1 MKRFKR
7 IIVAT
12 VVLAAA
18 ILLGVFVVPRNTK
31 AYSTDKTAYKK
42 AMATAI
48 LTCYDNYAF
57 QSPLTLQEYDFNHS
71 ALSWGSTTVQ
81 IPNLNGD
88 YNYIECYEL
97 INRYVD
103 WVNST
108 DPTTESNFLVDKLG
122 YTRTDGIPS
131 GECFYFQYN
140 YKYDD
145 PGDAPNSDGWE
156 YNVPTD
162 YICADTINSDGTIG
176 VDTMTI
182 RYTNNDHGGS
192 SFNVEWENHKHK
204 ITLDC
209 YVQNI
214 GGGAGSVTFE
224 PGVTKWSD
232 FKLAI
237 QNQLLTHSDCVE
249 KRHSALLGGYTMYLQ
264 PDYIG
269 TEVTGDVTASFTI
282 EDTSAAAAKGTAYML
297 GTAYSSAPSFSK
309 TDTFSLYQAYVT
321 EYYNA
326 DIVCGTMSDNT
337 KTSLISRGYTEI
349 AVYSNG
355 AMQTGCYAKAQ
366 DNENEQSV
374 YAVDAFGGFTT
385 FEEICAWMAANAS
398 SVSIDELDDAT
409 TREPSEVTTTTTTT
423 GGGDD
428 ETETNK
434 LEEACYEHAKS
445 LGWVICPMIFGLR
458 EVSESIYEWIEPL
471 IRVND
476 TTVSQLGNQNSNL
489 FKAWNTFRGFA
500 NVIFVILF
508 MFVIFSQLTG
518 WGIDNYGI
526 KRLLPKLIITAILVN
541 LSFIVCAVA
550 VDASNIIGKGI
561 EGLFEQL
568 GGTIMMKDV
577 TGAEAGNIV
586 SGAVAVSDSVSAQK
600 HIVGEVV
607 SWLVVAAGGIGVGFL
622 IQGWAIII
630 PILLFLLTVIISI
643 IFAMIILGLRQ
654 AIVII
659 LIVLAP
665 VAFACSVL
673 PNTESIFKKWFS
685 AFKGILVVYPVVGA
699 LIGAGYFTSSLI
711 YTGEDSGT
719 GLIMTIVAGLLSVIP
734 YFLIPSLTRK
744 SLDGIGRIGER
755 IGNIGKSAN
764 TRAKGA
770 INGAEA
776 TKNFRADQA
785 ANAKYRRANSKLSRW
800 MDNKS
805 LEAAEKNKGKKGVG
819 AWVANHTIASNGR
832 LRAVKRHD
840 EARVDNAR
848 ESVVQGAQAARNS
861 MNRME
866 HGGFAAR
873 AANLEDKALEDAIAD
888 QTSLWDK
895 DGTFSSDSKFLN
907 EVKSAALGNDDV
919 SKVKLE
925 ALMRKA
931 AKGSDKQREILRDA
945 MSAAFK
951 TGGVSSSQAARY
963 GAHITGNSIYKSN
976 DRSMYD
982 QGNAIMNAV
991 GNGTYGSEGNTSADF
1006 VNENFVGSGFVKGK
1020 QSAESAFNYDDGE
1033 FAALAKKMSSIN
1045 EQLSSGNISAEERT
1059 TLENTKQKIAETLG
1073 EGIYIKENDPNNK
1086 YANVNDHIINEMKK
1100 VIEAGYG
1107 AEGAKQFIKSD
1118 SLKVDHTDATA
1129 QSDSQQISATQAAQ
1143 QIQDAVNA
1151 HRASASTDP
1160 LVQKAEQQALNAI
1173 KNGTAD
1179 SVPKNVIIGPDGKPL
1194 GRA

>member
-7 IIVAT
+7 IVVTT
-12 VVLAAA
+12 VVLTAA

-103 WVNST
+103 WVTST

-140 YKYDD
+140 YQYDD

-297 GTAYSSAPSFSK
+297 GTAYSSVPSFSK

-337 KTSLISRGYTEI
+337 KTSLVSRGYKEI
-349 AVYSNG
+349 AIYSNG

-398 SVSIDELDDAT
+398 SVSTDELDDAT
-409 TREPSEVTTTTTTT
+409 TREPDEVITTTTTT

-428 ETETNK
+428 ETESNK

-458 EVSESIYEWIEPL
+458 EVTESIYEWIEPL
-471 IRVND
+471 IRVSD
-476 TTVSQLGNQNSNL
+476 TTVSQLGDQNSNL

-500 NVIFVILF
+500 NIIFVILF
-508 MFVIFSQLTG
+508 MFIIFSQLTG

-526 KRLLPKLIITAILVN
+526 KKMLPKLIITAILVN
-541 LSFIVCAVA
+541 LSFIVCAAA
-550 VDASNIIGKGI
+550 VDASNIVGKGI

-586 SGAVAVSDSVSAQK
+586 SGAVAVTDSVSAQK

-607 SWLVVAAGGIGVGFL
+607 SWLVVAAGGIGAGFL

-673 PNTESIFKKWFS
+673 PNTEPIFKKWFS

-744 SLDGIGRIGER
+744 SLDGIGMLGSK
-755 IGNIGKSAN
+755 IGNIGKDAG

-770 INGAEA
+770 INRSDLVG
-776 TKNFRADQA
+776 
-785 ANAKYRRANSKLSRW
+785 NAKADSKAGARRRASGLYMKTFG
-800 MDNKS
+800 KGV
-805 LEAAEKNKGKKGVG
+805 EKDMKAGKKISMGR
-819 AWVANHTIASNGR
+819 ANRYARNAS
-832 LRAVKRHD
+832 LAVSD
-840 EARVDNAR
+840 R
-848 ESVVQGAQAARNS
+848 ESVVG
-861 MNRME
+861 
-866 HGGFAAR
+866 AR
-873 AANLEDKALEDAIAD
+873 AAQSKFNRLK
-888 QTSLWDK
+888 
-895 DGTFSSDSKFLN
+895 SDSGFG
-907 EVKSAALGNDDV
+907 A
-919 SKVKLE
+919 
-925 ALMRKA
+925 
-931 AKGSDKQREILRDA
+931 A
-945 MSAAFK
+945 MSAADMAEDATTTKNYETMLAAGDYKYTDASGK
-951 TGGVSSSQAARY
+951 TVSVDSQSNKGIANALQHELSQTGEKYDANKVRALTNALAAKGKEGRDLMYHAVSGAQSAGASRQAIKDFSSNIMNNHAGTMKEKYRSIYEFAKKTADLDVNGSSSIDSIESYAGSGVASLTAADMTNMDIKQLENY
-963 GAHITGNSIYKSN
+963 A
-976 DRSMYD
+976 
-982 QGNAIMNAV
+982 
-991 GNGTYGSEGNTSADF
+991 TSADATRI
-1006 VNENFVGSGFVKGK
+1006 NGK
-1020 QSAESAFNYDDGE
+1020 TGQTD
-1033 FAALAKKMSSIN
+1033 AAVLAKLANEALTDEHLSKDLSEQTRKQLETMAQAGGYSVPTQSKMSGD
-1045 EQLSSGNISAEERT
+1045 SG
-1059 TLENTKQKIAETLG
+1059 KI
-1073 EGIYIKENDPNNK
+1073 
-1086 YANVNDHIINEMKK
+1086 
-1100 VIEAGYG
+1100 
-1107 AEGAKQFIKSD
+1107 
-1118 SLKVDHTDATA
+1118 HTDTSAPTTQVSAA
-1129 QSDSQQISATQAAQ
+1129 QADAQQISATQAAQ

-1173 KNGTAD
+1173 KSGAAD
-1179 SVPKNVIIGPDGKPL
+1179 AAPKNVIVDSDGNPL
-1194 GRA
+1194 SRA